1 MELIC
6 FAIEIFIPIFKLIA
20 FSMIPKPV
28 FWFILVLILLLP
40 FTRNWKLLVFGDYT
54 RGKVK
59 EVKTTI
65 DMIDK
70 TFGGETSVSVI
81 DYAVKGELYEVNGPI
96 DLKLPE
102 GKKLPIVYNKENPNE
117 YLIIN
122 IRTIYLGKMVIL
134 PFVLFVIWIS
144 FYLSIRESN
153 RPKYF

>member
-1 MELIC
+1 
-6 FAIEIFIPIFKLIA
+6 
-20 FSMIPKPV
+20 MIPKPV

-40 FTRNWKLLVFGDYT
+40 FSRNWKLLVFGDYT
-54 RGKVK
+54 TAKVK
-59 EVKTTI
+59 EVKTTVDI
-65 DMIDK
+65 MDK

-81 DYAVKGELYEVNGPI
+81 EYKVNGNEYKVDGPK

-102 GKKLPIVYNKENPNE
+102 GKLMPIAYNKQNPNE

-134 PFVLFVIWIS
+134 PFVLLVLWGS